1 MNIHSN
7 GHKLN
12 PASEH
17 LDRTQNTQR
26 SRSQRGVCLSHYA
39 IRAVT
44 AFLPKHDSRATNIS
58 VSRGSL

>member
-7 GHKLN
+7 GHKLY

-26 SRSQRGVCLSHYA
+26 VCGVCLSHYA